1 MAYDAGI
8 GTSTADYNSIRPY
21 ALVGG
26 QRQAQAEQPV
36 LSFDQADSVG
46 GLLGNISQAPQVNDN
61 GLPVGLESIAKSI
74 DNGEGSQQKLFTSI
88 GQAVVDNAT
97 EEAIRQK
104 KEAYMSA
111 KLDDMARMQ
120 YAKSLLGNL
129 ANGIVGGVGY

>member
-8 GTSTADYNSIRPY
+8 GTSTADYNNIRPY

-26 QRQAQAEQPV
+26 QAQAQEEQPV
-36 LSFDQADSVG
+36 LSFDQSG
-46 GLLGNISQAPQVNDN
+46 GLLGNVTAGVKPDN
-61 GLPVGLESIAKSI
+61 SIMGTGLEAISKSI
-74 DNGEGSQQKLFTSI
+74 NGNNEGSPQKMFTSI

-111 KLDDMARMQ
+111 KLDDMARKQ
-120 YAKSLLGNL
+120 YARQLLGNM
-129 ANGIVGGVGY
+129 ADTIMRGAGY